1 MPWHASLELNY
12 RRAGPRTTLQHRH
25 QGPLRILKSLYP
37 EGEGICHNVL
47 VHPPGGLVGGDTL
60 DIRVQVEGGAHA
72 LIGTPGATRFYR
84 SEGAEA
90 TQSVRLCVAEG
101 ARLEWLP
108 LESIA
113 YPQCQAHNTLTMDIA
128 PGGECLGWDVCAL
141 GLPAAGQAF
150 TQGRLRQ
157 AIEWPGVWQERAR
170 IDAADAR
177 LLDSPLGL
185 AGQRAMGSLW
195 LAHGTAWTEAE
206 RERLLTAVRT
216 ALDPAPPEV
225 QVGATSPEARL
236 LLVRAL
242 APQVEP
248 VMAVLQRAWAALRT
262 QAWSLPANAPRIWR
276 V

>member
-1 MPWHASLELNY
+1 MPWHASLDLTY

-25 QGPLRILKSLYP
+25 EGPLRILKSLYP

-60 DIRVQVEGGAHA
+60 DIRIEVGSGAHA

-90 TQSVRLCVAEG
+90 TQRVRLAVAEG

-113 YPQCQAHNTLTMDIA
+113 YPGCQAHNQLTMDIA

-141 GLPAAGQAF
+141 GLPAAGQPF
-150 TQGRLRQ
+150 TQGRLQ
-157 AIEWPGVWQERAR
+157 QTLHWPGVWQERAL
-170 IDAADAR
+170 IDAADVR

-185 AGQRAMGSLW
+185 AGQRALGTLW
-195 LAHGTAWTEAE
+195 LARGQAWTETE
-206 RERLLTAVRT
+206 REALLGAVRA
-216 ALDPAPPEV
+216 ALDSAPPGV
-225 QVGATSPEARL
+225 HVGATSPDARL

-248 VMAVLQRAWAALRT
+248 LMATLQRAWAALRT
-262 QAWSLPANAPRIWR
+262 NAWSLPANAPRIWR